1 MLEAMG
7 HEPDLAKGRASSV
20 PTTASSATQALL
32 VDSRGQALLAD
43 RLLNKDTAFTDDER
57 DAFGLRGLL
66 PPGTL
71 TLAEQASLELE
82 HVRRK
87 ADDLERYIGLAALQ
101 DRNETL
107 FYRLLRD
114 NLEELMP
121 IVYTP
126 TVGLACQS
134 FSHILRR
141 PRGLWLTP
149 DDVNRLPQLLRH
161 ANDGDVR
168 LVVVTDNERIL
179 GLGDQGA
186 GGMGIPVGKLAIYV
200 SAAGVHPAVTLPI
213 SLDVGTDNQELLDDP
228 LYVGYRAPRLRD
240 AAYDQFV
247 ERFVEAMAGTF
258 PRAVVQWED
267 FKGPN
272 AHRLLARYRHRL
284 PSFNDDIQ
292 GTGATVLA
300 GVQAASGILGMPLS
314 GLRFLIVGAGAAG
327 IGIGGCWAMHWRQK
341 ALIPARPCSCLI
353 RVESS
358 TRGRHDLSRE
368 KAECAVEPAAVPA
381 ALLAAEGGVQLAD
394 VIDAWRPQVL
404 IGTTAVQGRFDEAT
418 IRALGR
424 VSARPVVLA
433 LSNPITA
440 CEVTPAE
447 VYAWTEG
454 RAIVATGS
462 PFDPVEVDGQLR
474 AVGQGNNAFVFPG
487 LGLGAIVAE
496 AREVTDAM
504 LVAAAQTLAASVSAE
519 RLAAGVIYPPIADL
533 PKLARAIACVVVR
546 EARDSGV
553 GRVLEDDEIEP
564 AVDAA
569 MWDPIYRPYRPE
581 R

>member
-1 MLEAMG
+1 M
-7 HEPDLAKGRASSV
+7 
-20 PTTASSATQALL
+20 PTTASSATQALP

-87 ADDLERYIGLAALQ
+87 PDDLERYIGLAALQ

-228 LYVGYRAPRLRD
+228 LYVGYRAPRLRG
-240 AAYDQFV
+240 AAYD
-247 ERFVEAMAGTF
+247 RFVEQFVDAVAGTF

-300 GVQAASGILGMPLS
+300 GVQAASGILGMPLA

-327 IGIGGCWAMHWRQK
+327 IGIWRLLGHALAADGVDPRTAALLLDQGGIVH
-341 ALIPARPCSCLI
+341 
-353 RVESS
+353 
-358 TRGRHDLSRE
+358 RGRHDLSRE
-368 KAECAVEPAAVPA
+368 KTECAVEPAAVPP
-381 ALLAAEGGVQLAD
+381 ALLAAEGDVQLAD
-394 VIDAWRPQVL
+394 VIDAWRPNVL

-462 PFDPVEVDGQLR
+462 PFDPVEVDGHLR

-504 LVAAAQTLAASVSAE
+504 LVAAAQTLAASVSTE

-553 GRVLEDDEIEP
+553 GRVLQDDEIEP
-564 AVDAA
+564 AVEAA
-569 MWDPIYRPYRPE
+569 MWNPVYRPYRPE

>member
-1 MLEAMG
+1 MLMTISSTPEAQ
-7 HEPDLAKGRASSV
+7 PVR
-20 PTTASSATQALL
+20 
-32 VDSRGQALLAD
+32 SRGQALLAD
-43 RLLNKDTAFTDDER
+43 RLLNKDTAFSDGER

-149 DDVNRLPQLLRH
+149 DDINRLPQLLRH

-300 GVQAASGILGMPLS
+300 GVQAASGIIGVPPS

-327 IGIGGCWAMHWRQK
+327 IGIWRLLGHALAADGVDARKAVLLLDQGGIVH
-341 ALIPARPCSCLI
+341 
-353 RVESS
+353 
-358 TRGRHDLSRE
+358 RGRHDLSRE
-368 KAECAVEPAAVPA
+368 KTECAVEPAAVPT
-381 ALLAAEGGVQLAD
+381 ALLAADGDVQLAD

-462 PFDPVEVDGQLR
+462 PFDPVEVNGHLR

-504 LVAAAQTLAASVSAE
+504 LVAAAQTLAASVSAK
-519 RLAAGVIYPPIADL
+519 RLAAGIIYPPIADL

-569 MWDPIYRPYRPE
+569 MWDPVYRPYRPE